1 LKAHKPNTEGQLQLS
16 TIWIYRKPLPLALLP
31 ALAGVL
37 AWASFPKL
45 NQDFL
50 AWVALVPLLLYLI
63 RIQKTSSAFLGGLT
77 AGMVQFLA
85 LLYWVPRVLILYGG
99 LPGPAAW
106 GLFVLM
112 VAILG
117 CYPATVCALTRYCMN
132 RGGTGFLLVFAP
144 AWITLEYVRSRF
156 PFGGFPWLLLGY
168 SQTNSLRLL
177 QVADLA
183 GVYGISFLVAWVNTA
198 LVWAWL
204 HRGYGW
210 RACGPIVSAG
220 VLLTACL
227 AYGSAELRRWD
238 QVQPQYRAAL
248 LQGNLSVDKPEPALA
263 EKYKKGYVR
272 MADRLGSAHAD
283 LLILPESPSPI
294 IFQYDREYRET
305 MQDLAHRFP
314 LGVVFNNIRFR
325 DGNEAGRYFNSAF
338 FLDRSGT
345 EIGVYD
351 KIHLVP
357 FGEYIP
363 CKKLFFFS
371 ETISKDIGDFQPG
384 DTYLTVPLRGH
395 AVNAIICFEAVF
407 PDLCREFVRRG
418 SELIINLTND
428 GWYGNTSAPYQ
439 HLAMARW
446 RAVET
451 RRYLLR
457 AANSGI
463 TAVIGPTGRIQVQ
476 TALFQEETA
485 IGRFSF
491 LTGQTFYARHGSSLL
506 ILCVIIL
513 FGALFWSLLK
523 GARSR

>member
-1 LKAHKPNTEGQLQLS
+1 M
-16 TIWIYRKPLPLALLP
+16 IWIHRKPLPLALLP
-31 ALAGVL
+31 ALAGIL
-37 AWASFPKL
+37 AWASFPKV
-45 NQDFL
+45 NQGLL
-50 AWVALVPLLLYLI
+50 AWVALVPLLWYLVQ
-63 RIQKTSSAFLGGLT
+63 IQKISSAFLGGLAT
-77 AGMVQFLA
+77 GMVQFLA
-85 LLYWVPRVLILYGG
+85 LLYWVPRVLVLYGD

-117 CYPATVCALTRYCMN
+117 CYPAAVCALTRYCMN

-144 AWITLEYVRSRF
+144 AWVVLEYVRSRF

-168 SQTNSLRLL
+168 SQTDSLRLL
-177 QVADLA
+177 QAADLA
-183 GVYGISFLVAWVNTA
+183 GVYGISFLIAWVNTA
-198 LVWAWL
+198 LVWTWL
-204 HRGYGW
+204 HRRYGR
-210 RACGPIVSAG
+210 RACGPILSAG

-238 QVQPQYRAAL
+238 QVRPEYRAAL
-248 LQGNLSVDKPEPALA
+248 LQGNLSVDEPEPALT

-272 MADRLGSAHAD
+272 MADRLGSAPVD
-283 LLILPESPSPI
+283 LLILPESPSPV
-294 IFQYDREYRET
+294 IFQHDRGYRET

-314 LGVVFNNIRFR
+314 LGVVFNNIRFS
-325 DGNEAGRYFNSAF
+325 NENGAERYFNSAF
-338 FLDRSGT
+338 FLDQSGI

-357 FGEYIP
+357 FGEYVP
-363 CKKLFFFS
+363 YKRLFFFS
-371 ETISKDIGDFQPG
+371 QMISRDVGDFQPG
-384 DTYLTVPLRGH
+384 DHYLTVPLRGRE
-395 AVNAIICFEAVF
+395 VNAIICFEAVF
-407 PDLCREFVRRG
+407 PDICREFVHRG

-428 GWYGNTSAPYQ
+428 GWYGNSSAPYQ

-463 TAVIGPTGRIQVQ
+463 TAVIGPAGRIQAQ
-476 TALFQEETA
+476 TALFREETA
-485 IGRFSF
+485 IGSFSF
-491 LTGQTFYARHGSSLL
+491 LTGRSFYVRHGSSLF

-513 FGALFWSLLK
+513 FAALFWSLLK
-523 GARSR
+523 GARAR

>member
-1 LKAHKPNTEGQLQLS
+1 
-16 TIWIYRKPLPLALLP
+16 
-31 ALAGVL
+31 
-37 AWASFPKL
+37 
-45 NQDFL
+45 
-50 AWVALVPLLLYLI
+50 
-63 RIQKTSSAFLGGLT
+63 
-77 AGMVQFLA
+77 
-85 LLYWVPRVLILYGG
+85 
-99 LPGPAAW
+99 
-106 GLFVLM
+106 
-112 VAILG
+112 
-117 CYPATVCALTRYCMN
+117 
-132 RGGTGFLLVFAP
+132 
-144 AWITLEYVRSRF
+144 
-156 PFGGFPWLLLGY
+156 
-168 SQTNSLRLL
+168 
-177 QVADLA
+177 
-183 GVYGISFLVAWVNTA
+183 
-198 LVWAWL
+198 
-204 HRGYGW
+204 
-210 RACGPIVSAG
+210 
-220 VLLTACL
+220 
-227 AYGSAELRRWD
+227 
-238 QVQPQYRAAL
+238 
-248 LQGNLSVDKPEPALA
+248 
-263 EKYKKGYVR
+263 
-272 MADRLGSAHAD
+272 
-283 LLILPESPSPI
+283 LILPESPSPI